1 MAEFEEVAKV
11 DELKSGESM
20 SVIADDTPVL
30 LVRNGDTFY
39 AIEDQCTHDGQPLTD
54 GPVGDGEVTCARHGA
69 RFDLKTGEAICM
81 PANEP
86 VQVFDVEVRDGAVF
100 VGPKGTSSGAPQ
112 NSVAGSAKKSVPASA
127 VTTPSEGGLS
137 VDEALQKASSAQA
150 AADAESFTSAAYGPP
165 PEAVELI
172 EALKQVID
180 PELMINIVDLGL
192 VYDVEQQDSGNVCV
206 DMTLTSPACPA
217 GPQIM
222 QQAKMA
228 LERLAGVAE
237 AEIKLTMT
245 PPWTPERMTDDA
257 RDQLGIF

>member
-30 LVRNGDTFY
+30 LVRNGDIFY
-39 AIEDQCTHDGQPLTD
+39 AIEDMCSHDGQPLSG
-54 GPVGDGEVTCARHGA
+54 GPIGDGEVTCSRHGA
-69 RFDLKTGEAICM
+69 KFDLKTGAARCM
-81 PANEP
+81 PATEP
-86 VQVFDVEVRDGAVF
+86 VRVFDVKVCDGAVY
-100 VGPKGTSSGAPQ
+100 VGPQGA
-112 NSVAGSAKKSVPASA
+112 SAHSSAKAAAEDGSGGLVGDVESKKASA
-127 VTTPSEGGLS
+127 
-137 VDEALQKASSAQA
+137 AQV
-150 AADAESFTSAAYGPP
+150 AEKEDSFTSAAYGPP
-165 PEAVELI
+165 PAAEELI

-192 VYDVEQQDSGNVCV
+192 VYDVEQQDNGNVGV

-217 GPQIM
+217 GPQII

-245 PPWTPERMTDDA
+245 PPWTPERMTDEA
-257 RDQLGIF
+257 RDQVGIF